1 MWTKEHM
8 NDDNIQMII
17 FLIVFFFSINI
28 TNGINDTRTNITLFN
43 NSLPIENLLNQQYDN
58 RHMLSNRT
66 SSIRPWKKSNSIEI
80 LKKMIANR
88 QRSLINNRTLTST
101 SITTLISTE
110 PTTTTIAT
118 TMTTATTYLSSISTP
133 AIRLKSKNDTT
144 HSPIIKSFPEETSAN
159 TNYIPITTESNL
171 FLYSSST
178 LKTNTSSNTTILIII
193 LVCSFS
199 GLLFVTLI
207 VTFLLRRRISIAY
220 FKLPCIH
227 SSSSTKDSHDNTPLS
242 HSPIHAETFY
252 SANISLNGN
261 NRNHRQRLYSIS
273 ARRQYSL
280 TNIKRQQHF
289 NDNLST
295 ASTNLSTVSLST
307 NSNCHSK
314 FTVPEEF
321 PVEQLY
327 DMYTQKHTL
336 DDLAF
341 AIEFK
346 SIPNFE
352 ELPCTAATRT
362 IVASKN
368 RFLNILPIDATRVVL
383 NLLNDDPATD
393 YINGNYISGYKCLN
407 KFIATQGPKPDT
419 CEDLWRMMWE
429 LKLKSIVMLTNV
441 IEGASRMTKCHQYWP
456 ELGETITYGSYRITC
471 FDIVSVGD
479 YDKRYFQL
487 IKINANE
494 EIHLNSSSI
503 TPIDDA
509 VSLSTLSSTN
519 EDHQSRLIIQYHYTQ
534 WKDMDVPS
542 DSHTLLHLIHEVN
555 EQTTPEQYP
564 IVVHCTAG
572 VGRTGTYIAIDAM
585 IDKIEHERKVDIYN
599 FVLQMRR
606 ERSLMVQTVRQYVF
620 IYRSLLEYYLYGNTR
635 IEANIFRS
643 TYSNLKKNK
652 QYLLISE
659 YNKLSLLPVEN
670 VSQRDAHSS
679 DNIDK
684 NRHPQIVPYDRN
696 RVCLSRIL
704 GHPYINASFIEG
716 YSRECSFIITQDPLA
731 ETIHEFWRM
740 FIEHDS
746 NCIVQLHT
754 ITDSSPKCPIYY
766 PNDFDTTM
774 KIGSTTLLK
783 LVQKELIQEKI
794 IIREFCLTDTR
805 EALSKTIYHFE
816 YLLPISTNDEYEN
829 GQCIPTNLL
838 SSLFDFIGYINK
850 RQHTT
855 NHDRYITV
863 HCGNG
868 GPSCS
873 LFCMCVMLL
882 DQLKNEHAVD
892 IFQRVRALQ
901 RQRIAMI
908 MSLAQ
913 YEYLY
918 EMILK
923 FLEESFDLAAGKS
936 SPSLNNSVYDNN
948 MIDQEDT
955 HDRL

>member
-1 MWTKEHM
+1 ML
-8 NDDNIQMII
+8 IFLII
-17 FLIVFFFSINI
+17 FLLLINI
-28 TNGINDTRTNITLFN
+28 TNGIIENSTNIILYN
-43 NSLPIENLLNQQYDN
+43 HSLSLEKFLYQQYDN
-58 RHMLSNRT
+58 RQIKLNHTINHY
-66 SSIRPWKKSNSIEI
+66 RPWKKSNSIEV
-80 LKKMIANR
+80 LKKIMATHR
-88 QRSLINNRTLTST
+88 QRSLINNRTL
-101 SITTLISTE
+101 ITTNITTITTT
-110 PTTTTIAT
+110 PYTTTIRDLLITSSFFVRVKSKIQSTNLT
-118 TMTTATTYLSSISTP
+118 TELLTTYLTTDAATSSNIEYISTT
-133 AIRLKSKNDTT
+133 NDL
-144 HSPIIKSFPEETSAN
+144 
-159 TNYIPITTESNL
+159 IPL
-171 FLYSSST
+171 LYSSTT
-178 LKTNTSSNTTILIII
+178 LKINTSSSSSNATIFVII

-199 GLLFVTLI
+199 GFIFLALI
-207 VTFLLRRRISIAY
+207 FTFLLRRRISIAY

-227 SSSSTKDSHDNTPLS
+227 SSSEAKDSRDNTPLS
-242 HSPIHAETFY
+242 HSPIH
-252 SANISLNGN
+252 G
-261 NRNHRQRLYSIS
+261 
-273 ARRQYSL
+273 
-280 TNIKRQQHF
+280 
-289 NDNLST
+289 
-295 ASTNLSTVSLST
+295 
-307 NSNCHSK
+307 K
-314 FTVPEEF
+314 FTIPEEF
-321 PVEQLY
+321 PVERLY
-327 DMYTQKHTL
+327 DIYMQKHAL

-352 ELPCTAATRT
+352 ELPCTAATRA
-362 IVASKN
+362 IVSSKN
-368 RFLNILPIDATRVVL
+368 RFLNILPIDATRVIL
-383 NLLNDDPATD
+383 SLLNDDPSTD
-393 YINGNYISGYKCLN
+393 YINGNYISGYKCPN

-419 CEDLWRMMWE
+419 CEDLWRMIWE
-429 LKLKSIVMLTNV
+429 LKIKSIVMLTNV

-456 ELGETITYGSYRITC
+456 ELGQTITYGSYCITC
-471 FDIVSVGD
+471 IDIISIGD

-487 IKINANE
+487 AKINTTGD
-494 EIHLNSSSI
+494 ISSPSSSSI
-503 TPIDDA
+503 IPIDDA
-509 VSLSTLSSTN
+509 VSLSTISSIHD
-519 EDHQSRLIIQYHYTQ
+519 EQQSRLIIQYHYTQ

-555 EQTTPEQYP
+555 EQTNSEQYP

-585 IDKIEHERKVDIYN
+585 IDKIKQEGKIDIYN

-635 IEANIFRS
+635 IEANKFRS
-643 TYSNLKKNK
+643 TYTNLKKNK
-652 QYLLISE
+652 QNLLILE
-659 YNKLSLLPVEN
+659 YNKLLLLPVEN
-670 VSQRDAHSS
+670 VSQRDAYLS
-679 DNIDK
+679 DNIDR

-704 GHPYINASFIEG
+704 GHPYINASFVEG
-716 YSRECSFIITQDPLA
+716 YSHDCSFIITQDPLS

-754 ITDSSPKCPIYY
+754 INDSSPKCPIYY

-783 LVQKELIQEKI
+783 LIQKELIQEKM

-816 YLLPISTNDEYEN
+816 YLLPISTNDEFEN
-829 GQCIPTNLL
+829 GQCFPSILTN
-838 SSLFDFIGYINK
+838 SLFDFIGYINK

-873 LFCMCVMLL
+873 IFCMCVILL

-908 MSLAQ
+908 TSLTQ

-923 FLEESFDLAAGKS
+923 FLEESFDLAASKS

-948 MIDQEDT
+948 MIDQEDI

>member
-1 MWTKEHM
+1 MGH
-8 NDDNIQMII
+8 QQS
-17 FLIVFFFSINI
+17 FLADLSHSANVSF
-28 TNGINDTRTNITLFN
+28 NG
-43 NSLPIENLLNQQYDN
+43 
-58 RHMLSNRT
+58 SNRT
-66 SSIRPWKKSNSIEI
+66 R
-80 LKKMIANR
+80 
-88 QRSLINNRTLTST
+88 
-101 SITTLISTE
+101 
-110 PTTTTIAT
+110 
-118 TMTTATTYLSSISTP
+118 
-133 AIRLKSKNDTT
+133 
-144 HSPIIKSFPEETSAN
+144 
-159 TNYIPITTESNL
+159 
-171 FLYSSST
+171 
-178 LKTNTSSNTTILIII
+178 
-193 LVCSFS
+193 
-199 GLLFVTLI
+199 
-207 VTFLLRRRISIAY
+207 
-220 FKLPCIH
+220 
-227 SSSSTKDSHDNTPLS
+227 
-242 HSPIHAETFY
+242 
-252 SANISLNGN
+252 
-261 NRNHRQRLYSIS
+261 RQRLYSIPT
-273 ARRQYSL
+273 RRHYSL
-280 TNIKRQQHF
+280 SNVRHQQRF

-295 ASTNLSTVSLST
+295 TSTNLSTVSLST
-307 NSNCHSK
+307 NNCHSK
-314 FTVPEEF
+314 FVVPQEF

-327 DMYTQKHTL
+327 DIYMQKHAL

-352 ELPCTAATRT
+352 ELPCTAATRA

-368 RFLNILPIDATRVVL
+368 RFLNILPIDATRVIL

-393 YINGNYISGYKCLN
+393 YINGNYISGYKCAN

-456 ELGETITYGSYRITC
+456 ELGQTITYGSYRITC
-471 FDIVSVGD
+471 FDIISVGD

-487 IKINANE
+487 MKINTYDETAMT
-494 EIHLNSSSI
+494 SSSI
-503 TPIDDA
+503 APIDDA
-509 VSLSTLSSTN
+509 VSISTLSSTN
-519 EDHQSRLIIQYHYTQ
+519 DDQQSRLIIQYHFTQ
-534 WKDMDVPS
+534 WKDMDVPN
-542 DSHTLLHLIHEVN
+542 DSHSLLHLIHEVN
-555 EQTTPEQYP
+555 EQTPPEQYP

-585 IDKIEHERKVDIYN
+585 IDKIEQEGKIDIYD

-652 QYLLISE
+652 QNLLISE
-659 YNKLSLLPVEN
+659 YKKLSLLSVEN
-670 VSQRDAHSS
+670 ISQRDAHSP

-704 GHPYINASFIEG
+704 GHPYINASFVEG
-716 YSRECSFIITQDPLA
+716 YTRECSFIITQDPLL
-731 ETIHEFWRM
+731 ETSHEFWRM

-754 ITDSSPKCPIYY
+754 ISESSPKCPIYY

-783 LVQKELIQEKI
+783 LVNKELIQEKF

-805 EALSKTIYHFE
+805 EAMSKTICHFE

-829 GQCIPTNLL
+829 GQCIPTIL
-838 SSLFDFIGYINK
+838 SNSLFDFIGHINK

-855 NHDRYITV
+855 NHDRFITV

-868 GPSCS
+868 GSACS
-873 LFCMCVMLL
+873 LFCMCVILL

-901 RQRIAMI
+901 RQRVSMI
-908 MSLAQ
+908 TSLAQ

-923 FLEESFDLAAGKS
+923 FLEESFDLAAAKS
-936 SPSLNNSVYDNN
+936 SPSLNNSVYDNH
-948 MIDQEDT
+948 MIDSEDTT

>member
-1 MWTKEHM
+1 M

-118 TMTTATTYLSSISTP
+118 TMTTATTTTYLSSISTP

-159 TNYIPITTESNL
+159 INYIPITTESNL

-242 HSPIHAETFY
+242 HSPIH
-252 SANISLNGN
+252 G
-261 NRNHRQRLYSIS
+261 
-273 ARRQYSL
+273 
-280 TNIKRQQHF
+280 
-289 NDNLST
+289 
-295 ASTNLSTVSLST
+295 
-307 NSNCHSK
+307 K

-368 RFLNILPIDATRVVL
+368 RFLNILPIDATRVIL
-383 NLLNDDPATD
+383 NQLNDDPATD

-716 YSRECSFIITQDPLA
+716 YSRECSFIVTQDPLP

-923 FLEESFDLAAGKS
+923 FLEESFDLAAAKS

>member
-1 MWTKEHM
+1 MGSEQSSLADSFDTA
-8 NDDNIQMII
+8 NI
-17 FLIVFFFSINI
+17 S
-28 TNGINDTRTNITLFN
+28 TNR
-43 NSLPIENLLNQQYDN
+43 YKRN
-58 RHMLSNRT
+58 R
-66 SSIRPWKKSNSIEI
+66 
-80 LKKMIANR
+80 R
-88 QRSLINNRTLTST
+88 QRF
-101 SITTLISTE
+101 
-110 PTTTTIAT
+110 
-118 TMTTATTYLSSISTP
+118 YSIST
-133 AIRLKSKNDTT
+133 RRHYSL
-144 HSPIIKSFPEETSAN
+144 
-159 TNYIPITTESNL
+159 SNVHYQQRFHDDL
-171 FLYSSST
+171 ST
-178 LKTNTSSNTTILIII
+178 I
-193 LVCSFS
+193 
-199 GLLFVTLI
+199 
-207 VTFLLRRRISIAY
+207 
-220 FKLPCIH
+220 
-227 SSSSTKDSHDNTPLS
+227 STK
-242 HSPIHAETFY
+242 F
-252 SANISLNGN
+252 
-261 NRNHRQRLYSIS
+261 
-273 ARRQYSL
+273 
-280 TNIKRQQHF
+280 
-289 NDNLST
+289 
-295 ASTNLSTVSLST
+295 STVSLST
-307 NSNCHSK
+307 NICYSK
-314 FTVPEEF
+314 FTIPEEF

-327 DMYTQKHTL
+327 DIYMQKHAL

-352 ELPCTAATRT
+352 ELPCAAATRT
-362 IVASKN
+362 IVSSKN
-368 RFLNILPIDATRVVL
+368 RFLNILPIDATRVIL
-383 NLLNDDPATD
+383 SLLNDDPATD
-393 YINGNYISGYKCLN
+393 YINGNYISGYKCPN

-419 CEDLWRMMWE
+419 CEDLWRMIWE
-429 LKLKSIVMLTNV
+429 LKIKSIVMLTNV

-456 ELGETITYGSYRITC
+456 ELGQTITYGSYRIIC
-471 FDIVSVGD
+471 VDVISIGD

-487 IKINANE
+487 AKIHTNE
-494 EIHLNSSSI
+494 EMHSPSSSSI
-503 TPIDDA
+503 VPIDDA
-509 VSLSTLSSTN
+509 LSLSTISSIN
-519 EDHQSRLIIQYHYTQ
+519 DDQQSRLVIQYHYTQ

-555 EQTTPEQYP
+555 EQTNSEQYP

-572 VGRTGTYIAIDAM
+572 VGRTGTYIAIDGM
-585 IDKIEHERKVDIYN
+585 IDKIKQEGKIDIYN

-635 IEANIFRS
+635 IEANKFRS
-643 TYSNLKKNK
+643 TYTNLKKNK
-652 QYLLISE
+652 QNLLIAE
-659 YNKLSLLPVEN
+659 YNKLLLLPVEN
-670 VSQRDAHSS
+670 ISQRDAYLS

-684 NRHPQIVPYDRN
+684 NRHPKIVPYDRN

-704 GHPYINASFIEG
+704 GHPYINGSFVEG
-716 YSRECSFIITQDPLA
+716 YSHECSFIITQDPLS

-754 ITDSSPKCPIYY
+754 ISDSSPKCPMYY

-783 LVQKELIQEKI
+783 LIQKEFIQEKM

-816 YLLPISTNDEYEN
+816 YLLPISTNDEFEN
-829 GQCIPTNLL
+829 GQCFPSILTN
-838 SSLFDFIGYINK
+838 SLFDFIGYINK

-873 LFCMCVMLL
+873 IFCMCAMLL
-882 DQLKNEHAVD
+882 DQLKSEHAVD

-901 RQRIAMI
+901 RQRVAMI
-908 MSLAQ
+908 TSLAQ

-923 FLEESFDLAAGKS
+923 FLEESFDLAAAKS

-948 MIDQEDT
+948 MIDQEDI